1 MYVCRQNQHGDTDLD
16 RFCKESGRQKDFF
29 FQYGKTEIAQNMM
42 LDGKVIL
49 GAQRLWNNVL
59 YLRWKSLNSH
69 HRELHTNASVY
80 LWSVCTIHFV
90 MMWEGGNKR
99 HLVLERIL
107 HLCEYVFAHVYVHTQ
122 SPLHINDQACVGL
135 GKNVCLFKSLKKKCT
150 PMVQSLK
157 DSLSNF
163 DSERFFGLRLVQN
176 A

>member
-1 MYVCRQNQHGDTDLD
+1 
-16 RFCKESGRQKDFF
+16 
-29 FQYGKTEIAQNMM
+29 M

-107 HLCEYVFAHVYVHTQ
+107 HLCVYIFTYVYVHTEP
-122 SPLHINDQACVGL
+122 STY
-135 GKNVCLFKSLKKKCT
+135 K
-150 PMVQSLK
+150 
-157 DSLSNF
+157 
-163 DSERFFGLRLVQN
+163 
-176 A
+176 